1 MKDLNGLLAIAQEA
15 ADIGAK
21 LMTTSAPGAVRAKGD
36 RDYVTE
42 LDVKIQHEIQ
52 DHLRR
57 ATPDIDFLGEEEGGG
72 TIDESTEYVWA
83 LDPIDGTSNFA
94 HGIPLC
100 ATSLALVHRGE
111 PVVGVIVAPF
121 LNLRYHATK
130 GGGAYCNDKPIH
142 ASETTD
148 LSRAIVSVG
157 DYATGEGAAEKN
169 RRRFAVTQTLAEN
182 VERVRMFGAASID
195 LAWVAEGRTDAC
207 VILSN
212 KPWDMAAGVLLA
224 RQAASTIS
232 DLAGAPHDI
241 GSRETVATCRNLA
254 VPITEIFS
262 ALHSGEPVYFRQAA
276 FPPPFPGTRS
286 I

>member
-1 MKDLNGLLAIAQEA
+1 MKDLDELLGIAREA
-15 ADIGAK
+15 AEIGAR
-21 LMTTSAPGAVRAKGD
+21 LMLTNAPGRVTAKQD

-42 LDVKIQHEIQ
+42 LDVRIQREIQ

-57 ATPDIDFLGEEEGGG
+57 ATPDIDFLGEEDGGG
-72 TIDESTEYVWA
+72 ALDETAEYVWA

-121 LNLRYHATK
+121 LDLRYHATK

-148 LSRAIVSVG
+148 LRRAIVSIG
-157 DYATGEGAAEKN
+157 DYATGPGADEKN
-169 RRRFAVTQTLAEN
+169 RRRFAVTKALAEN
-182 VERVRMFGAASID
+182 VERVRMFGAASLD

-212 KPWDMAAGVLLA
+212 KPWDMAAGVLIAQSATAKLRDLRRKPYRLDSSSTFACQPHLA
-224 RQAASTIS
+224 DAIL
-232 DLAGAPHDI
+232 DLVDEEV
-241 GSRETVATCRNLA
+241 RK
-254 VPITEIFS
+254 
-262 ALHSGEPVYFRQAA
+262 
-276 FPPPFPGTRS
+276 
-286 I
+286 

>member
-1 MKDLNGLLAIAQEA
+1 MKDLNALLAIAKEA

-21 LMTTSAPGAVRAKGD
+21 RMTTSAPGTVSTKGD

-42 LDVKIQHEIQ
+42 LDVRIQHEIR
-52 DHLRR
+52 DHLAR

-72 TIDESTEYVWA
+72 AIDESTDYVWV

-111 PVVGVIVAPF
+111 PIVGVIVAPF
-121 LNLRYHATK
+121 LNLHYHATR

-148 LSRAIVSVG
+148 LSRAIVSIG
-157 DYATGEGAAEKN
+157 DYATGPGAIEKN
-169 RRRFAVTQTLAEN
+169 QQRFAITKALAAN
-182 VERVRMFGAASID
+182 VERIRMLGAASLD

-212 KPWDMAAGVLLA
+212 KPWDMAAGALICRSAGAFVVDSLANPYSFTATETIAATKSLKSILLA
-224 RQAASTIS
+224 S
-232 DLAGAPHDI
+232 
-241 GSRETVATCRNLA
+241 
-254 VPITEIFS
+254 IFTS
-262 ALHSGEPVYFRQAA
+262 
-276 FPPPFPGTRS
+276 
-286 I
+286 

>member
-1 MKDLNGLLAIAQEA
+1 MKDLNALLAIAQEA

-21 LMTTSAPGAVRAKGD
+21 RMTTSAPGTVSAKGD

-42 LDVKIQHEIQ
+42 LDVRIQHEIR
-52 DHLRR
+52 DFLAR

-72 TIDESTEYVWA
+72 TIDESADYVWA

-148 LSRAIVSVG
+148 LSRAIVSIG
-157 DYATGEGAAEKN
+157 DYATGPRAAEKN
-169 RRRFAVTQTLAEN
+169 RRRFAVTKALAEN
-182 VERVRMFGAASID
+182 VERVRMFGAASLD

-212 KPWDMAAGVLLA
+212 KPWDTAAGVLLTREA
-224 RQAASTIS
+224 SAFVTDTFGQAHLSS
-232 DLAGAPHDI
+232 SEG
-241 GSRETVATCRNLA
+241 TVATTPR
-254 VPITEIFS
+254 
-262 ALHSGEPVYFRQAA
+262 LHSQTIQTISGNM
-276 FPPPFPGTRS
+276 G
-286 I
+286 

>member
-1 MKDLNGLLAIAQEA
+1 MHDLNELLFVAQEA
-15 ADIGAK
+15 ADIGAN
-21 LMTTSAPGAVRAKGD
+21 LMTTSTPGVVRAKGD

-42 LDVKIQHEIQ
+42 LDLRIQHEIQ

-57 ATPDIDFLGEEEGGG
+57 ATPDIDFLGEEEGDG
-72 TIDESTEYVWA
+72 TIDENTEYVRV

-100 ATSLALVHRGE
+100 ATSLALVHRGV
-111 PVVGVIVAPF
+111 PVVGVINAPF

-148 LSRAIVSVG
+148 LSRAIVSIG

-169 RRRFAVTQTLAEN
+169 RLRFAVTQALAEN
-182 VERVRMFGAASID
+182 AERVRMFGAASLD

-212 KPWDMAAGVLLA
+212 KPWDMAAGVLIA
-224 RQAASTIS
+224 EQAGGTVLGENREKHSMRSSVTLSSTRYIVNFLLEVTAIS
-232 DLAGAPHDI
+232 
-241 GSRETVATCRNLA
+241 
-254 VPITEIFS
+254 
-262 ALHSGEPVYFRQAA
+262 AA
-276 FPPPFPGTRS
+276 
-286 I
+286 

>member
-1 MKDLNGLLAIAQEA
+1 MKDLNDLLTIAQEA

-21 LMTTSAPGAVRAKGD
+21 FMTTSAPGAVRAKGD

-72 TIDESTEYVWA
+72 SIDESTEYVWA
-83 LDPIDGTSNFA
+83 LDPIDGTSNFT

-148 LSRAIVSVG
+148 LNRAIVSIG

-169 RRRFAVTQTLAEN
+169 RRRFAVTQALAEN
-182 VERVRMFGAASID
+182 VERVRMFGAASLD

-212 KPWDMAAGVLLA
+212 KPWDMAAGALLSKESG
-224 RQAASTIS
+224 AALTDSTGKKYCFSTTSITATTPSIS
-232 DLAGAPHDI
+232 AEVTKL
-241 GSRETVATCRNLA
+241 TKNL
-254 VPITEIFS
+254 
-262 ALHSGEPVYFRQAA
+262 
-276 FPPPFPGTRS
+276 
-286 I
+286 

>member
-1 MKDLNGLLAIAQEA
+1 MKDLNALLAIAQEA

-21 LMTTSAPGAVRAKGD
+21 RMTTSAPGTVSAKSD
-36 RDYVTE
+36 RDFVTE
-42 LDVKIQHEIQ
+42 LDVRIQHEIR
-52 DHLRR
+52 DHLAR

-72 TIDESTEYVWA
+72 TIDETTEYVWV
-83 LDPIDGTSNFA
+83 LDPIDGTSNFT

-148 LSRAIVSVG
+148 LSRAVVSIG
-157 DYATGEGAAEKN
+157 DYATGPGAAEKN
-169 RRRFAVTQTLAEN
+169 RRRFAVTQALAEN
-182 VERVRMFGAASID
+182 VERVRMFGAASLD

-212 KPWDMAAGVLLA
+212 KPWDTAAGV
-224 RQAASTIS
+224 TIS
-232 DLAGAPHDI
+232 RESNASIKDGNGSAYSPSSLSIICSSRHIDDDLRI
-241 GSRETVATCRNLA
+241 L
-254 VPITEIFS
+254 I
-262 ALHSGEPVYFRQAA
+262 QAK
-276 FPPPFPGTRS
+276 
-286 I
+286 

>member
-1 MKDLNGLLAIAQEA
+1 MKNLNELLAVAQEA

-21 LMTTSAPGAVRAKGD
+21 LMTTSAPGTVRAKGD

-42 LDVKIQHEIQ
+42 LDVQIQHEIR
-52 DHLRR
+52 DHLHR

-72 TIDESTEYVWA
+72 AIDETTAYVWT

-94 HGIPLC
+94 HSIPLC
-100 ATSLALVHRGE
+100 ATSLALVHQGE

-130 GGGAYCNDKPIH
+130 DGGAYCNDKAIH

-148 LSRAIVSVG
+148 LSRAIVSIG
-157 DYATGEGAAEKN
+157 DYATGPGAEEKN
-169 RRRFAVTQTLAEN
+169 RRRFAVTQALAEN
-182 VERVRMFGAASID
+182 VERVRMFGAASLD

-212 KPWDMAAGVLLA
+212 KPWDTAAGVLLA
-224 RQAASTIS
+224 REAGSTITDGS
-232 DLAGAPHDI
+232 GREHDFN
-241 GSRETVATCRNLA
+241 SRETVAANPRVTAQL
-254 VPITEIFS
+254 V
-262 ALHSGEPVYFRQAA
+262 ALTQS
-276 FPPPFPGTRS
+276 
-286 I
+286 

>member
-1 MKDLNGLLAIAQEA
+1 VKNLDTLLAVAQEA

-21 LMTTSAPGAVRAKGD
+21 RMTTQAPGTVSAKDD

-42 LDVKIQHEIQ
+42 LDVRIQHEIR
-52 DHLRR
+52 DHLAR
-57 ATPDIDFLGEEEGGG
+57 ATPDIDFLGEEEGGRA
-72 TIDESTEYVWA
+72 IDETAEYVWV
-83 LDPIDGTSNFA
+83 LDPIDGTSNFV

-121 LNLRYHATK
+121 LNLHYHATK

-148 LSRAIVSVG
+148 LSRAIVSIG

-169 RRRFAVTQTLAEN
+169 RRRFAVTKALAEN
-182 VERVRMFGAASID
+182 VERVRMFGAASLD

-212 KPWDMAAGVLLA
+212 KPWDTAAGILLA
-224 RQAASTIS
+224 RQSECDVI
-232 DLAGAPHDI
+232 DLNG
-241 GSRETVATCRNLA
+241 
-254 VPITEIFS
+254 EIQSFS
-262 ALHSGEPVYFRQAA
+262 SGETIAC
-276 FPPPFPGTRS
+276 TRL
-286 I
+286 IAGQLFATIH

>member
-1 MKDLNGLLAIAQEA
+1 MKDLNALLAVAKEA

-21 LMTTSAPGAVRAKGD
+21 RMTTSAPGTVSTKGD

-42 LDVKIQHEIQ
+42 LDVRIQHEIR
-52 DHLRR
+52 DHLAR

-72 TIDESTEYVWA
+72 AIDESTDYVWV

-111 PVVGVIVAPF
+111 PIVGVIVAPF
-121 LNLRYHATK
+121 LNLHYHATR

-142 ASETTD
+142 ASKTTD
-148 LSRAIVSVG
+148 LSRAIVSIG
-157 DYATGEGAAEKN
+157 DYATGPGAAEKN
-169 RRRFAVTQTLAEN
+169 PRRFAVTKALAEN
-182 VERVRMFGAASID
+182 VERVRMFGAASLD

-212 KPWDMAAGVLLA
+212 KPWDMAAGVLIA
-224 RQAASTIS
+224 RESSASIS
-232 DLAGAPHDI
+232 DINDSDYRFS
-241 GSRETVATCRNLA
+241 SRSTFSSNFYIRATLVSLLNRTC
-254 VPITEIFS
+254 
-262 ALHSGEPVYFRQAA
+262 
-276 FPPPFPGTRS
+276 
-286 I
+286 

>member
-1 MKDLNGLLAIAQEA
+1 MKDLNALLAIAQEA
-15 ADIGAK
+15 ANIGAK
-21 LMTTSAPGAVRAKGD
+21 LMTTSAPGTVRAKGD

-42 LDVKIQHEIQ
+42 LDIKIQHEIQ

-72 TIDESTEYVWA
+72 TIDESTEHVWA

-148 LSRAIVSVG
+148 LSRAIVSIG
-157 DYATGEGAAEKN
+157 DYATGPGAEEKN
-169 RRRFAVTQTLAEN
+169 RRRFAVTQALAEN
-182 VERVRMFGAASID
+182 VERVRMFGAASLD

-207 VILSN
+207 VIMSN
-212 KPWDMAAGVLLA
+212 KPWDMASGGLLA
-224 RQAASTIS
+224 RESSASITDI
-232 DLAGAPHDI
+232 DGLPHDFK
-241 GSRETVATCRNLA
+241 SRTVVATTGHLKRPL
-254 VPITEIFS
+254 VSIF
-262 ALHSGEPVYFRQAA
+262 GNPN
-276 FPPPFPGTRS
+276 